1 MTKRLPRVR
10 RALAPRVPARAGA
23 CRPPRRD
30 ARTERRP
37 AAPRRRGAETALR
50 AAVEHAERAL
60 SDDDGGYSVSRTH
73 DAALE
78 LARAARALLNELEN
92 EVNPR

>member
-1 MTKRLPRVR
+1 MTRRLPRAC
-10 RALAPRVPARAGA
+10 RALGPRMPARAGTSP
-23 CRPPRRD
+23 PPRRD
-30 ARTERRP
+30 ARAERRS

-78 LARAARALLNELEN
+78 LARAARALLTELEN
-92 EVNPR
+92 EVNTR